1 MTSSS
6 DVPRVGVVFRPQ
18 LPPERLRGFVA
29 AAEAVG
35 LDDVW
40 LWEDCFGEGGLTTA
54 AVTLAMSGSLRVGL
68 GLMPAPL
75 RNPALAAME
84 VATLARLFPGR
95 LIPAAGHGVLPWMDQ
110 VGARA
115 GSPMTLLREWASA
128 TRSLLNGR
136 TVTVSGKYVR
146 LDRVALDWPPS
157 AVPPLLIGARGP
169 KTLALAGEIADG
181 LVLDAGISPAGVR
194 RAVATAAAARPH
206 EVVVYV
212 LCGAGPGGRERVE
225 AELSSPAG
233 PAWRAEPL
241 SDRAAVGPPA
251 EVAAT
256 IGSFSRAGATTVVLQ
271 PTADDP
277 DVAATIRLAADART
291 VLRSRADPGVTGTRG
306 SGQRKGS

>member
-18 LPPERLRGFVA
+18 LPPERLRGFFA
-29 AAEAVG
+29 AAEAAG

-115 GSPMTLLREWASA
+115 GSPMTLLREWAWA
-128 TRSLLNGR
+128 TRSLLNGQ

-194 RAVATAAAARPH
+194 RGGAAAA
-206 EVVVYV
+206 
-212 LCGAGPGGRERVE
+212 
-225 AELSSPAG
+225 
-233 PAWRAEPL
+233 
-241 SDRAAVGPPA
+241 AAPP
-251 EVAAT
+251 
-256 IGSFSRAGATTVVLQ
+256 
-271 PTADDP
+271 P
-277 DVAATIRLAADART
+277 DVVGGAYTQNELPT
-291 VLRSRADPGVTGTRG
+291 NTRG
-306 SGQRKGS
+306 YL